1 MIDVS
6 VRFGGTAV
14 KHPLAAFGFHFVARW
29 RLPLSKPR
37 KTPDLSGGPIGSQG
51 TLRLWAA
58 GAGMLLGELEH
69 SLMEAAWAMKRPA
82 TARELHARV
91 VKKRDIEYITAV
103 TVLNRLV
110 SAKRLM
116 TREKVDEL
124 YHYAP
129 TFGRDEFLQRASRQ
143 VMERVLGLGTDAV
156 AASMV
161 DVLADR
167 DPEKLAELARLVRKK
182 LRDKGSK

>member
-1 MIDVS
+1 
-6 VRFGGTAV
+6 
-14 KHPLAAFGFHFVARW
+14 
-29 RLPLSKPR
+29 
-37 KTPDLSGGPIGSQG
+37 
-51 TLRLWAA
+51 
-58 GAGMLLGELEH
+58 
-69 SLMEAAWAMKRPA
+69 MEAAWAMKRPA

-91 VKKRDIEYITAV
+91 AKKRDIEYITAV

-116 TREKVDEL
+116 TRQKLDEL

-129 TFGRDEFLQRASRQ
+129 TFARDEFMQRASRQ

-161 DVLADR
+161 DVLAER

-182 LRDKGSK
+182 LRDKGVK